1 MESKRGL
8 ASANRGD
15 RVRKSRTVLFRV
27 DGTEVEQKCCHIL
40 SGVRTK
46 KEDRY
51 QPPKQKKK

>member
-15 RVRKSRTVLFRV
+15 RVREPRTVLFSV

-46 KEDRY
+46 KVDRY
-51 QPPKQKKK
+51 HPP